1 MFVLYIYIYNT
12 IKIKEMVFVSL
23 MKLDTFMLVGM
34 VATCM
39 CSTCNE
45 RLKTVWPLY
54 LPHIYAQALIKI
66 NITSIIYI

>member
-45 RLKTVWPLY
+45 RLKTV
-54 LPHIYAQALIKI
+54 
-66 NITSIIYI
+66 